1 MTRGMTATQKPAPLP
16 LRVCAFTGS
25 QNLPLYVARQ
35 LGFFA
40 ELGLD
45 VELVYTAGS
54 TAQLVGLARG
64 EYDLVQTA
72 PDNVINLDNDPAAFG
87 LDPTTAPHV
96 TMLLGGSV
104 GPLSLYAQPAVTGFG
119 DLRGA
124 VLGVDNPF
132 SGFALVL
139 RDMLARNGLLLNRDY
154 VVTVAG
160 GTSARLEAL
169 TRGSVAATILY
180 APFDAAAEQAGFQR
194 LATSTEYY
202 GAYASLATAG
212 TATWIETHGDGVI
225 HYIAAILR
233 SLRWIYDPIHAFEAQ
248 SILRAEDIL
257 GLDAAQA
264 AHAYAA
270 FVAPAIGF
278 DVEARLDTAGLQQ
291 VIALRATY
299 GNPPRPLGEPAD
311 YQDLRWYEQA
321 RSFYGPSARP

>member
-1 MTRGMTATQKPAPLP
+1 MTETQKPAPLQ
-16 LRVCAFTGS
+16 LRVCAFTGL

-40 ELGLD
+40 AYGLD
-45 VELVYTAGS
+45 VEIVYTAGS
-54 TAQLVGLARG
+54 TTQLAGLARG

-72 PDNVINLDNDPAAFG
+72 PDNVINLDNNPAAFG

-104 GPLSLYAQPAVTGFG
+104 GPLSLYAQPAVAGFG

-124 VLGVDNPF
+124 VLGVDNPV

-154 VVTVAG
+154 VFTVAG
-160 GTSARLEAL
+160 GTSARLDAL
-169 TRGSVAATILY
+169 THGSVAATILY
-180 APFDAAAEQAGFQR
+180 APFDAAAEQAGFHR

-202 GAYASLATAG
+202 RAYASLATAG
-212 TATWIETHGDGVI
+212 TQTWVEAHSDAVI
-225 HYIAAILR
+225 RYLAALLR
-233 SLRWIYDPIHAFEAQ
+233 SLRWIYDPIHALAAQ
-248 SILRAEDIL
+248 SILRAEGAL
-257 GLDAAQA
+257 GLDAAPA
-264 AHAYAA
+264 ARAHAA
-270 FVAPAIGF
+270 FVAPATGF
-278 DVEARLDTAGLQQ
+278 GVEARLDAAGLQQ

-299 GNPPRPLGEPAD
+299 GNPPRPLGEPTD

-321 RSFYGPSARP
+321 RSFNEPSARP